1 MTIPTPPGGR
11 SGSTRAR
18 SGGAGTTPRRSPA
31 PWKLPLA
38 QQDAA
43 ISAVA
48 RLITGAVRSTT
59 GTLID
64 IAGVLHRGIYDK
76 HLRSKSPPDALYFVG
91 SNAGRRYTPP
101 GGPAGFYLSFDPAT
115 PLAEL
120 RAVTYDQ
127 SGMPQPSGKNPPV
140 VVLSYD
146 VSARR
151 ILDVTNDDVR
161 RALGLSLAQLRSD
174 WESLQAH
181 FLSGAGAMPPTQLL
195 ALAAH
200 ELKIVQGIK
209 YRSVRDRKRGVN
221 VVIFPDRLD
230 RTGGDHISV
239 YDDTGYYAGTMP

>member
-11 SGSTRAR
+11 SGTTRGR
-18 SGGAGTTPRRSPA
+18 SGGAGTTPRRAPA

-38 QQDAA
+38 QQDDAV
-43 ISAVA
+43 SAVA
-48 RLITGAVRSTT
+48 RLIADAVRGSSD
-59 GTLID
+59 TLID
-64 IAGVLHRGIYDK
+64 VAGVLHRGIYDK

-91 SNAGRRYTPP
+91 SAAGRRYTPP
-101 GGPAGFYLSFDPAT
+101 GGPAGFYLSYDPAT

-127 SGMPQPSGKNPPV
+127 SGMPRPTGNNPPI

-146 VSARR
+146 VSVRR
-151 ILDVTNDDVR
+151 ILDVTNADVR
-161 RALGLSLAQLRSD
+161 KALGLSPARLGCD
-174 WESLQAH
+174 WEALQAS
-181 FLSGAGAMPPTQLL
+181 FLGKAGAMPPTQLL

-200 ELKIVQGIK
+200 DLKLIRGIK

-230 RTGGDHISV
+230 RTLGEHITV
-239 YDDTGYYAGTMP
+239 HDDTGYYAGTMP